1 MRRIEV
7 KAEAA
12 SSADPARVY
21 ALLKDGSTWPQWT
34 IFDSHELERPGDE
47 EPLGVGSIRVFRTSY
62 SASHE
67 KVVELRPGRRLSYEL
82 TGGLPL
88 VDYHADVDLE
98 PLANGGTRIFWRSQF
113 QPKHFGT
120 GWFWKW
126 MMNRTVRQVSQNLA
140 DGAANPTIVPQ
151 G

>member
-1 MRRIEV
+1 MRLIEV
-7 KAEAA
+7 TAEAT

-34 IFDSHELERPGDE
+34 IFKSHEIERPGDE

-62 SASHE
+62 SEAHE
-67 KVVELRPGRRLSYEL
+67 KIVELRPSRRLSYEL
-82 TGGLPL
+82 IRGLPL

-98 PLANGGTRIFWRSQF
+98 PLADGGTRILWRAQF
-113 QPKHFGT
+113 RPRRLGA

-126 MMNRTVRQVSQNLA
+126 IMQRTVRQVSQNLA
-140 DGAANPTIVPQ
+140 DGAANPKIVPQ
-151 G
+151 A